1 MYKLDEVPS
10 YEGLLKIALD
20 KIPDTYDKREG
31 SVIFNA
37 IAPMCMEMSYLY
49 LKLRTYTDL
58 VFIDT
63 SVGSYLDR
71 LVLQNGVERLQ
82 ATYAEK
88 YGTFNLSG
96 LEGTIFIKDDVK
108 FEVIS
113 QISSTDAT
121 TFVYRLKCTEP
132 GVIGNVENG
141 PLTSLNYIRGLTRA
155 EITGTINAGTDI
167 ETDEHLRQRYIDN
180 VTDIAYGGNK
190 SDYRQKINGMDGVGS
205 TKVIPIWNGP
215 GTVKC
220 IITNADY
227 ESPDSDLVH
236 RIQQA
241 IDPTMDGYGVGIA
254 PVGHIVTVV
263 GATDEL
269 LDITAEITT
278 HNPPE
283 DLQRQVESAIND
295 YLASLNKNWA
305 SVDNIT
311 VRISQITNVL
321 LDINSIIDVG
331 EITIQGLNQ
340 NYVLEDEKIA
350 KLNSIT
356 LNSL

>member
-1 MYKLDEVPS
+1 MYKLDQIPS
-10 YEGLLKIALD
+10 YEGLLEQALN

-63 SVGSYLDR
+63 AVGSYLDR
-71 LVLQNGVERLQ
+71 LVLQNGVERLK

-88 YGTFNLSG
+88 YGEFNLIG
-96 LEGTIFIKDDVK
+96 LEGTIFLKDDVK
-108 FEVIS
+108 FEVINL
-113 QISSTDAT
+113 ISSEGTDKFT
-121 TFVYRLKCTEP
+121 YKLRCTEP
-132 GVIGNVENG
+132 GIIGNVQSG
-141 PLTSLNYIRGLTRA
+141 DLTSLNYIKGLKVA
-155 EITGTINAGTDI
+155 KIVGTDKEGTDI

-205 TKVIPIWNGP
+205 TKVVPVWNGP

-227 ESPDSDLVH
+227 EAPSESLID

-241 IDPTMDGYGVGIA
+241 VDPTLDGHGVGIA
-254 PVGHIVTVV
+254 PVGHIVTITGARNEAVDIVV
-263 GATDEL
+263 
-269 LDITAEITT
+269 EIAV
-278 HNPPE
+278 HNQP
-283 DLQRQVESAIND
+283 DDYQLQVEKAIKG
-295 YLASLNKNWA
+295 YLETLNKNWA
-305 SVDNIT
+305 SLDNIT

-321 LDINSIIDVG
+321 LDLSFVIDIGKIMINN
-331 EITIQGLNQ
+331 EER
-340 NYVLEDEKIA
+340 NYVLDSD
-350 KLNSIT
+350 KLADLGEVHINFI
-356 LNSL
+356 

>member
-1 MYKLDEVPS
+1 MYKLDEIPT
-10 YEGLLKIALD
+10 YEALLKLALD

-82 ATYAEK
+82 ATYTEK
-88 YGTFNLSG
+88 YGTFNLPG

-108 FEVIS
+108 FEVIN

-121 TFVYRLKCTEP
+121 TFIYKLRCTEP

-141 PLTSLNYIRGLTRA
+141 PLTSLNYIRGLTVA
-155 EITGTINAGTDI
+155 EITGTINAGTDT

-205 TKVIPIWNGP
+205 TKVIPIWDGP

-227 ESPDSDLVH
+227 ESPDTELVH

-263 GATDEL
+263 GASNQEL
-269 LDITAEITT
+269 NITAQIAT

-283 DLQRQVESAIND
+283 DLQRQVEEALTE

-305 SVDNIT
+305 SVDNVT
-311 VRISQITNVL
+311 VRVSQITNVL
-321 LDINSIIDVG
+321 LDVTSIIDVG
-331 EITIQGLNQ
+331 EVTIQGVNQ
-340 NYVLEDEKIA
+340 NFVLESDKIA
-350 KLNSIT
+350 KLGSVT